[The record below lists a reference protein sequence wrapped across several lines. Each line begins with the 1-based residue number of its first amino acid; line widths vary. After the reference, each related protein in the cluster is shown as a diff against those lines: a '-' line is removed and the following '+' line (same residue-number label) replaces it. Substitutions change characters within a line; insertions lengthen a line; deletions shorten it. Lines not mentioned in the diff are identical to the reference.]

1 MLIDVDM
8 ENRTLSIHG
17 EIDHSA
23 FYNDDYGVNGWWSG
37 DSNVRRSVFMAD
49 YVYAFSSAGVSVTS
63 YADMNTTAMLELPG
77 YEVSNYQYLSVVM
90 EDTEDG
96 DSGESSSGS
105 EGSPP
110 KEEG

>member
-17 EIDHSA
+17 EIDHSN
-23 FYNDDYGVNGWWSG
+23 FYNEDNGVSGWWSG

-63 YADMNTTAMLELPG
+63 YVDMNTTATVSYTHLTLPTI
-77 YEVSNYQYLSVVM
+77 YSV
-90 EDTEDG
+90 
-96 DSGESSSGS
+96 
-105 EGSPP
+105 
-110 KEEG
+110 

>member
-1 MLIDVDM
+1 
-8 ENRTLSIHG
+8 
-17 EIDHSA
+17 
-23 FYNDDYGVNGWWSG
+23 
-37 DSNVRRSVFMAD
+37 MAD

-77 YEVSNYQYLSVVM
+77 YEASNSPYYHDDVVM
-90 EDTEDG
+90 TEDTEDG

>member
-1 MLIDVDM
+1 M
-8 ENRTLSIHG
+8 HG
-17 EIDHSA
+17 EIDHSS
-23 FYNDDYGVNGWWSG
+23 FYNDDNGVNGWWGG
-37 DSNVRRSVFMAD
+37 DSNVRRSVFMVD

-77 YEVSNYQYLSVVM
+77 YEVSNYPLPSVVMM

-96 DSGESSSGS
+96 GSGESSSGS